1 MSETIDVATR
11 RLPVYLLLDV
21 SGSMGG
27 DPIEATRQGMKSLLG
42 ELKGDPQALE
52 TVWISVITFASQ
64 ARQVAPLT
72 ELILAR
78 EPELNAGGST
88 SLGAALRML
97 LDSVRKEVRRTTA
110 EQKGDW
116 KPLVFLMTD
125 GEPTDDWE
133 AAADQV
139 KQAKLGNIIAL
150 AAGPAANE
158 QKLKRITDTVVRLH
172 DLQPGALQAFFKWV
186 SSSVSVSSLS
196 MAANANAP
204 VTLPPPPP
212 EITIVP

>member
-1 MSETIDVATR
+1 MTDIDTATR

-21 SGSMGG
+21 SGSMTG
-27 DPIEATRQGMKSLLG
+27 DPIEAVRQGMKTLLG

-52 TVWISVITFASQ
+52 TVWISVITFGSTAQ
-64 ARQVAPLT
+64 KAVPLT

-78 EPELNAGGST
+78 EPELAAGGST
-88 SLGAALRML
+88 AMGAALRL
-97 LDSVRKEVRRTTA
+97 LKESMDQEVRKTTS

-125 GEPTDDWE
+125 GSPTDDWE
-133 AAADQV
+133 AAADAI
-139 KQAKLGNIIAL
+139 KQARTGNVIAL
-150 AAGPAANE
+150 AAGAGADGTR
-158 QKLKRITDTVVRLH
+158 LKRITDTVLRMA

-186 SSSVSVSSLS
+186 SASVSVSSVNV
-196 MAANANAP
+196 AQQANAP
-204 VTLPPPPP
+204 ITLPPPPA